1 VAGESALAG
10 LHAGSRSVSVLG
22 IDPGTRRTGYAVL
35 VASRG
40 QLECR
45 KLGTI
50 KLNEKWDLPRRL
62 GRLGLEI
69 TRLVDRYQPQEV
81 SIEQAIYA
89 QNVRTALALGQA
101 RGAILFCAVTNGCEI
116 FEYSPREVK
125 RAVTGSGNAS
135 KLQVQGMIR
144 RLLGL
149 RREFDADEADA
160 AALALCHLLRPSH
173 PELAQSGMGTTGVTR
188 SKARRSSKWTEADVA
203 RLKAQGRI
211 R

>member
-1 VAGESALAG
+1 MAG
-10 LHAGSRSVSVLG
+10 LHTGPRPLCVLG

-35 VASRG
+35 VAHHG

-45 KLGTI
+45 KIGTI
-50 KLNEKWDLPRRL
+50 ALNEKWGLPRRL
-62 GRLGLEI
+62 GRLGHEI
-69 TRLVDRYQPQEV
+69 QRIMVRYEPDEI

-89 QNVRTALALGQA
+89 QNVRTALSLGQA
-101 RGAILFCAVTNGCEI
+101 RGTILFCTVTGGREV

-135 KLQVQGMIR
+135 KVQVQGMVR
-144 RLLGL
+144 RLLGV
-149 RREFDADEADA
+149 RRELDGDEADA

-173 PELAQSGMGTTGVTR
+173 PDLGGNGRQTGGAR
-188 SKARRSSKWTEADVA
+188 RGAARRSSKWTGADIA